1 MAVARND
8 DRDGIAALLP
18 LPNATFHILL
28 ALRTGEMHGY
38 AIMAEVKRLS
48 DGRVRL
54 GPATLYGA
62 IKRLLAGGLIFESVE
77 RPVPELDDERRRYY
91 GVTELGE
98 RACAAEVERLNA
110 LLSRAARARTRPR
123 LREG

>member
-1 MAVARND
+1 MARND
-8 DRDGIAALLP
+8 DRDAIQALLP

-28 ALRTGEMHGY
+28 ALRTGELHGY

-62 IKRLLAGGLIFESVE
+62 IKRLLAGGLIEESDE
-77 RPVPELDDERRRYY
+77 RPDPALDDERRRYY
-91 GVTELGE
+91 GVTGRGE
-98 RACAAEVERLNA
+98 QVCAAEVDRVRS
-110 LLSRAARARTRPR
+110 LLSRAVRPR
-123 LREG
+123 PHLREG